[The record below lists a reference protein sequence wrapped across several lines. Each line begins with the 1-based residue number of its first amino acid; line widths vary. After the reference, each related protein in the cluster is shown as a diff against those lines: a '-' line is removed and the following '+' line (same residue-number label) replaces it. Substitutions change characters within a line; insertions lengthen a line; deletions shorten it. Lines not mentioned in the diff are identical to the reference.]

1 MGDGEDR
8 RTHVNSSEEKA
19 LAPNQTEGIEEEEE
33 LSNTESEAKVE
44 AEAEAEAEPTE
55 EEVKEAPAEGV
66 ETEEEAESETEEA
79 ETPEA
84 PAAAA
89 EEAPEGEEEIE
100 VVEEKIY
107 TIPLRHV
114 WVVTPRGRR
123 APRAVRDVRNFVARH
138 MKSDEVA
145 VSNEI
150 NSEIWSR
157 SINKPPRKITVR
169 AVKDKEGKVI
179 IYPSKGT

>member
-1 MGDGEDR
+1 LSDPE
-8 RTHVNSSEEKA
+8 SKEE
-19 LAPNQTEGIEEEEE
+19 T
-33 LSNTESEAKVE
+33 V
-44 AEAEAEAEPTE
+44 AEPAE
-55 EEVKEAPAEGV
+55 EEVKEPAA
-66 ETEEEAESETEEA
+66 EEAEAEQVEAEEAEEPEAEEA
-79 ETPEA
+79 ETAEA
-84 PAAAA
+84 PPTPAA

-114 WVVTPRGRR
+114 WAVTPRGKR
-123 APRAVRDVRNFVARH
+123 APRAVRDVRNYVARH

-150 NSEIWSR
+150 NSQIWGR
-157 SINKPPRKITVR
+157 SINKPPRKVTVR

-179 IYPSKGT
+179 VYPAKGA

>member
-1 MGDGEDR
+1 M
-8 RTHVNSSEEKA
+8 
-19 LAPNQTEGIEEEEE
+19 APNQAEGLVEERE
-33 LSNTESEAKVE
+33 LSNPEPKE
-44 AEAEAEAEPTE
+44 EAEAEAEPAE
-55 EEVKEAPAEGV
+55 EEVKEAPAEEV
-66 ETEEEAESETEEA
+66 EVEQEAQPETEE
-79 ETPEA
+79 PEA
-84 PAAAA
+84 PEAPAAA

-100 VVEEKIY
+100 VVEEKVY

-179 IYPSKGT
+179 IYPSKGA